1 MRAIGPKSSS
11 VSDEEERRDAGC
23 RVDATLKFLARE
35 WTSHI
40 LWMLAREPAMRFG
53 ALRRAL
59 PGAISARVLSARL
72 KELEA
77 HGLVSRHDAG
87 SKPLHVEYRLTA
99 AGRSAALSE
108 SPAAQVDLSRHR
120 RIGFDCRA
128 NVFTPLSCES

>member
-1 MRAIGPKSSS
+1 MRAISPKSSS
-11 VSDEEERRDAGC
+11 VAEEEERRDDAGC

-87 SKPLHVEYRLTA
+87 SRPLHVEYRLTA
-99 AGRSAALSE
+99 AGRRLDAAL
-108 SPAAQVDLSRHR
+108 R
-120 RIGFDCRA
+120 RGEALAEGLEMPVAGARRG
-128 NVFTPLSCES
+128 V